1 MRDYF
6 SVIKKYADSDGR
18 ARRREYW
25 MFCLI
30 NALLSYLFLFIG
42 EAIHDDYALFAVYNS
57 LTVIPSLM
65 VTVRRLHDTNRSGWW
80 MLVAFVPL
88 IGAIIGLSVMM
99 EAGTSGENDYG
110 PDPKAAPALIEYV

>member
-1 MRDYF
+1 MRHYL
-6 SVIKKYADSDGR
+6 SVIKKYADSEGR
-18 ARRREYW
+18 ARRQEYW
-25 MFCLI
+25 MFCLM
-30 NALLSYLFLFIG
+30 NALISYLFFFMG
-42 EAIHDDYALFAVYNS
+42 EAINDDYALFAVYTS

-80 MLVAFVPL
+80 MLVAFVPV

-110 PDPKAAPALIEYV
+110 PDPKAVPALI

>member
-1 MRDYF
+1 MRDYL

-30 NALLSYLFLFIG
+30 NALLSYLFFFIG
-42 EAIHDDYALFAVYNS
+42 EAINDDYALFAVYTS

-110 PDPKAAPALIEYV
+110 PDPKAVPASIEYV